1 MLSRLNAGNGDAA
14 LATVVA
20 ARAADVAYGIAGVG
34 RTATAAGS
42 VVPMKVVSVCA
53 TATAAA
59 FEVVGAIEVV
69 SAMASTSSAARTASV
84 SA

>member
-34 RTATAAGS
+34 RTATAA
-42 VVPMKVVSVCA
+42 VVAEHGWKSALHVQRAGVSK
-53 TATAAA
+53 
-59 FEVVGAIEVV
+59 
-69 SAMASTSSAARTASV
+69 
-84 SA
+84 